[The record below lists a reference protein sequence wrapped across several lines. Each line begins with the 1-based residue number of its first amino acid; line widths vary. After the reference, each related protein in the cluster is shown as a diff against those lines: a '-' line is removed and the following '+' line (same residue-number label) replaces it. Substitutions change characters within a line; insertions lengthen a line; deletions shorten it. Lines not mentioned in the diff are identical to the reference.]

1 MRKRRVVVTGLGM
14 ITALGRGVKETWSRI
29 LAGES
34 GISKITFFVA
44 KEYRSQVAGQIN
56 NFNPELDLTGIIEKK
71 DINRIDRFIQLSLY
85 ATDEAVRD
93 ARLPLEEL
101 DVSRAGVCIGTSYV
115 GITRLSETMERL
127 IVGGPKKVSPFDI
140 PATMP
145 SLVSGHISIIYGF
158 KGLNL
163 TVNTACASGT
173 HAIGEAL
180 RSIQQGEADVV
191 ITGGTEAP
199 IAPLGIAGFGNMR
212 AISARWN
219 EQPQKASRPFD
230 SQRDGFVLA
239 EGAGTLLLEE
249 LEHALKRGAKI
260 YCELVGFARN
270 ADAKHITEPSVEGP
284 ANCMKLALKDADL
297 QPVDVQYIN
306 AHGTST
312 PIGDENETNAIKEAF
327 GELAYNIPVSST
339 KSMTGHPLGASGAID
354 AIFTILALRDNVL
367 PPTINLEN
375 PDKECDLDYV
385 PNQARR
391 AKIKV
396 ALSNSFGFGGTN
408 ATLVFQK

>member
-14 ITALGRGVKETWSRI
+14 ITALGKGVKKTWPRI

-34 GISKITFFVA
+34 GISKITCFDA
-44 KEYRSQVAGQIN
+44 SGYKSRIAGEIKD
-56 NFNPELDLTGIIEKK
+56 FNPEMDLIGIIEKK
-71 DINRIDRFIQLSLY
+71 EIKRIDRFIQLSLS

-93 ARLPLEEL
+93 AQLPLERL
-101 DVSRAGVCIGTSYV
+101 NVSRAGVCMGVGYV
-115 GITRLSETMERL
+115 GITRLSEAIEKL
-127 IVGGPKKVSPFDI
+127 IVSGPERVGPFDI
-140 PATMP
+140 LATLP
-145 SLVSGHISIIYGF
+145 NLVSAHISIIYGF

-163 TVNTACASGT
+163 TVNAACASGT

-180 RSIQQGEADVV
+180 RSIQQNEADMV

-199 IAPLGIAGFGNMR
+199 ISPIGIASFGKMG
-212 AISARWN
+212 AISTRWN

-239 EGAGTLLLEE
+239 EGAGTLVLEE
-249 LEHALKRGAKI
+249 LEHALDRGAKI

-270 ADAKHITEPSVEGP
+270 SDAKHITEPSVEGP
-284 ANCMKLALKDADL
+284 ANCMKLALRDADL
-297 QPVDVQYIN
+297 QPMDVQYIN

-312 PIGDENETNAIKEAF
+312 PIGDENETKAIKEAF
-327 GELAYNIPVSST
+327 GKSAYDIPVSST
-339 KSMTGHPLGASGAID
+339 KSMTGHLIGASGAIE

-375 PDKECDLDYV
+375 ADKECDLDYV
-385 PNQARR
+385 PNQARWV
-391 AKIKV
+391 KIKV

-408 ATLVFQK
+408 GTLVFQK